1 MPNDGDPP
9 QKLSLRKRLAR
20 LIAGGPEPEIAALPN
35 AVVPAPAAIRLRL
48 KEFEKASVRDVM
60 TSRVDIAAL
69 SIDATLGEVL
79 SFFAKEA
86 HSRMPVY
93 RDSLDEPLGF
103 IHIKDIVAEGVRQG
117 WAPETMNSRPLQRLL
132 RQVMFVPESTLL
144 PDLLI
149 KMQSSRTH
157 IALVVDEYGGTGG
170 MVCLEDLV
178 EEIVGE
184 LEDEH
189 DEARPSVLRRGRSSW
204 DVDGLAEIEDVE
216 KASGLSLKVE
226 DFEDEVET
234 MGGLVSALAGRMPE
248 AGEVIEHPS
257 GYTIEVIEADPRR
270 IVRLRIRTQK
280 PAPVALAEDKT
291 PALDRS

>member
-1 MPNDGDPP
+1 MPNDGEPP
-9 QKLSLRKRLAR
+9 QRTSLRQRLAR
-20 LIAGGPEPEIAALPN
+20 LIAGGPEPETVSLAPAE
-35 AVVPAPAAIRLRL
+35 APAAIRLRL
-48 KEFEKASVRDVM
+48 KEFEIASVRDVM
-60 TSRVDIAAL
+60 TSRVDIAAV

-79 SFFAKEA
+79 DFFAKEA

-117 WAPETMNSRPLQRLL
+117 WAPQTMGSRPLQRLL
-132 RQVMFVPESTLL
+132 REIMFVPESTLL

-149 KMQSSRTH
+149 KMQASRTH

-178 EEIVGE
+178 EQIVGE

-189 DEARPSVLRRGRSSW
+189 DEARPVVMRKGRFTW
-204 DVDGLAEIEDVE
+204 EVDGLAAIEDVE
-216 KASGLSLKVE
+216 KDTGLQLNVE

-234 MGGLVSALAGRMPE
+234 LGGLISALAGRVPE
-248 AGEVIEHPS
+248 AGETLEHPR
-257 GYTIEVIEADPRR
+257 GYMIEVVEADPRR
-270 IVRLRIRTQK
+270 VVRVRIRTQK
-280 PAPVALAEDKT
+280 PAPAVLAEGKT
-291 PALDRS
+291 AAIDR